1 MKSQNQTVKI
11 LSQLMAVSFMAEI
24 LMCWKLWFPIDRGF
38 PMISSFRWLDFSIG
52 VAGDCL
58 LSFALLISLLF
69 IAIDRRRN
77 PAIIMTLGFLLIL
90 ILEDVNRF
98 QPWVYTQ
105 GAILVLILF
114 NREGREKAT
123 VSGALLVVAFMYM
136 WSGIQKFNLGFLQ
149 DTFPWMLSAFGFDFQ
164 IPVGQTPGP
173 IHYLFILVPIIEL
186 SMGLFLLVSKT
197 RNLGIIAGLIMHSF
211 VLLSLGPT
219 GHNWN
224 RVVWPWNLSLMLF
237 LLVYYSPREPLNIYQ
252 EFKSYRL
259 NYIVLV
265 LFGLLPVLN
274 FFGYW
279 DDTLSGALYSG
290 TQSNVVFYYKTEDE
304 PELARLTKA
313 GTSIIETS
321 DDGSISKTWFMYWSV
336 YDIQVPFYHG
346 SRYYSRFGRVLCEKS
361 ENPKNSGIEIIE
373 RSKFTAVKTVSRC
386 SCLELLESGDR

>member
-24 LMCWKLWFPIDRGF
+24 LMCWKLWFPIDREF
-38 PMISSFRWLDFSIG
+38 PMISAFSRLDFSIG

-58 LSFALLISLLF
+58 LSFGLLISLLF

-77 PAIIMTLGFLLIL
+77 MAIIMALGFLLIL

-114 NREGREKAT
+114 NKEGREKAT

-136 WSGIQKFNLGFLQ
+136 WSGIQKLNLGFLQ

-164 IPVGQTPGP
+164 IPLEQTPSP
-173 IHYLFILVPIIEL
+173 IHYLFILVPIIEF
-186 SMGLFLLVSKT
+186 SIGLFLLISKT
-197 RNLGIIAGLIMHSF
+197 RNVGIIAGLIMHSF

-237 LLVYYSPREPLNIYQ
+237 LLIYYSPREPLKIYQ
-252 EFKSYRL
+252 ELKSYRL

-265 LFGLLPVLN
+265 LFGLMPVLN

-290 TQSNVVFYYKTEDE
+290 TQSNVVFYYNTEDE
-304 PELARLTKA
+304 PELARMTKS

-321 DDGSISKTWFMYWSV
+321 DDGSISNTWFMYWSV
-336 YDIQVPFYHG
+336 YDIQAPFYHAY
-346 SRYYSRFGRVLCEKS
+346 RYYSRFGRVLCEKS

-373 RSKFTAVKTVSRC
+373 RSKFTAIKTVSRC